1 MSSDKGR
8 DRGGSFDSTIREDGV
23 THKATIKFCERVQNN
38 GNGDL
43 EKRLKEDKERAIAVL
58 KRVHPSRV
66 CTFNYQIERSALSIY
81 LFVMSLYAVL

>member
-23 THKATIKFCERVQNN
+23 THKATICERVQNN

-43 EKRLKEDKERAIAVL
+43 EKRLKEDMEKAIAVL

-66 CTFNYQIERSALSIY
+66 CTFNYQIKRSALSIY
-81 LFVMSLYAVL
+81 LLIISLYAVL